1 MMNKKGITLVEI
13 VISVAL
19 ISVVMLFLFRLLT
32 DMQYE
37 RDHASYAKSNQQVR
51 ASIMEHIQNDFQNLG
66 LQSVTLSEDKKSI
79 LFAFQNSVSKTLNLT
94 DHSLTYADEETWEMK
109 KDNDD
114 TKIDIGNVEVK
125 KYFPDPSC
133 NDLSSTGNCSTY
145 ASYHI
150 IIPVVTGLNT
160 NVIDDIELFYIGLAS
175 KMS

>member
-1 MMNKKGITLVEI
+1 MNKRGVTLVEI

-51 ASIMEHIQNDFQNLG
+51 ASVIEHIQEDFQNLG
-66 LQSVTLSEDKKSI
+66 LKSVTRSNDKKSI
-79 LFAFQNSVSKTLNLT
+79 VFTFQNNVTKTLTLT
-94 DHSLTYADEETWEMK
+94 EHSLKYADEEAWELQ

-114 TKIDIGNVEVK
+114 TKIDIANIEITK
-125 KYFPDPSC
+125 FFPAASC
-133 NDLSSTGNCSTY
+133 NDLSSAGNCSTY
-145 ASYHI
+145 ASYRV
-150 IIPVVTGLNT
+150 IIPIVTGLNT
-160 NVIDDIELFYIGLAS
+160 NVIDDIEFFYIGLAS

>member
-1 MMNKKGITLVEI
+1 MNKKGVTLVEI
-13 VISVAL
+13 IISVAL

-51 ASIMEHIQNDFQNLG
+51 ASIMEHIEDDFRVLGLKSITISSDKKNITFTFQNN
-66 LQSVTLSEDKKSI
+66 
-79 LFAFQNSVSKTLNLT
+79 ASKTLTIT
-94 DHSLTYADEETWEMK
+94 DHSLKYADEEAWELQ
-109 KDNDD
+109 KDNED
-114 TKIDIGNVEVK
+114 TKIDIANIRMEK
-125 KYFPDPSC
+125 NFPDASC

-145 ASYHI
+145 ASYRV

-160 NVIDDIELFYIGLAS
+160 NVIDDIEYFYIGDAS